1 MMIAMMNAARRAPLL
16 NYCQRNVTF
25 FWLNLICASFSIL
38 AEVADT
44 FSRKYGIYGI
54 KADINYLFLFTA
66 NFWLG

>member
-44 FSRKYGIYGI
+44 FSRKYGI
-54 KADINYLFLFTA
+54 
-66 NFWLG
+66 